1 MDVKK
6 YGKFLLL
13 NIIGSVLYG
22 LGIHAFTAPQQIA
35 PGGASGIGILVNYVT
50 GFPIGFFTM
59 HFFQLLYFHL

>member
-50 GFPIGFFTM
+50 G
-59 HFFQLLYFHL
+59 